1 MTDDLSNPT
10 YDFEAYR
17 VKVTEEQ
24 AAKVVPG
31 AKVKVTAALKR
42 YYKAATDEL
51 PEIDLAETVDGGTI
65 EILQESAVDN
75 IVNAAKSV
83 KRIENGQIVIYR
95 NGVRY
100 NLLGAEV
107 R

>member
-1 MTDDLSNPT
+1 M
-10 YDFEAYR
+10 
-17 VKVTEEQ
+17 
-24 AAKVVPG
+24 AKG
-31 AKVKVTAALKR
+31 AKVKVTAPIKR
-42 YYKAATDEL
+42 YYAAATDEK
-51 PEIDLAETVDGGTI
+51 PEIDLAETTEGGKI
-65 EILQESAVDN
+65 EILAESAVDN
-75 IVNAAKSV
+75 IRTDAKSV